1 MYWAGTGRAEVGATV
16 MARSSF
22 DAAPWTSLRASQR
35 PIWFNRM
42 CHLEDWSGYVLAL
55 MWPQAEPTPH
65 LGVVPHRPAKA
76 HLPAHLEPSP
86 PTTCP
91 TPPSSI
97 NLPTTLSAS
106 ASATKVATSPPS
118 SSKCFHAACN
128 RSSMCAAATAAVSTA
143 STRRDGAQA
152 AQWCYCC

>member
-55 MWPQAEPTPH
+55 MWPQAEPPPH

-76 HLPAHLEPSP
+76 AAAHLPA
-86 PTTCP
+86 
-91 TPPSSI
+91 PPSSI
-97 NLPTTLSAS
+97 NLPTSQTDTSAD
-106 ASATKVATSPPS
+106 TYETTS
-118 SSKCFHAACN
+118 FVFLI
-128 RSSMCAAATAAVSTA
+128 RD
-143 STRRDGAQA
+143 RRDNSSHKGAEQPR
-152 AQWCYCC
+152 QPVTLDMRPPFQHQLWVTGP